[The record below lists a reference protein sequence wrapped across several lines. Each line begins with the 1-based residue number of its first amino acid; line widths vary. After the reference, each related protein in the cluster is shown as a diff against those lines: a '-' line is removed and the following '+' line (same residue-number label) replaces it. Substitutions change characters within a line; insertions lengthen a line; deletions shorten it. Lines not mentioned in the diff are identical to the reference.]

1 MKEKKNLINRRNLLK
16 SFGIAGLGSVIA
28 RAEDIAPK
36 IKEQEKY
43 KKSKNPQVPR
53 RVLGKTGVS
62 VSTLALGTLF
72 NVIENQIM
80 LRKALQWGVNYW
92 DTAYG
97 YTGGNSELGIGKF
110 FKKNPEKRKE
120 VFLVSKASGAKNAE
134 DAESRLQESL
144 KRLNTDYID
153 LYYGVHVLND
163 ISQMSDEL
171 IKWGESAKKRKL
183 IKHFGFSTHKN
194 MADNLMAASKMKGID
209 AILSTYNF
217 RLTKDQK
224 MQDAIQACHEAGI
237 GLTAMKT
244 QGVKIETSED
254 KELTEHFLSR
264 GFTEGQAK
272 IKMVLEDKR
281 IASACVGRG
290 NLSHLIQNIAAV
302 LDKTKL
308 AKEDFDFFEQYAQKT
323 CDGYCTACG
332 HICDS
337 VLTDSPYTSEILRYM
352 MYYNS
357 YGEPDYARELFAK
370 IPADV
375 RNNLLNIDYNQAEK
389 RCPQN
394 LPIAKIIAEAV
405 EKLA

>member
-36 IKEQEKY
+36 IKEQEKD

-357 YGEPDYARELFAK
+357 YGEKEMARELFAQVPGRVK
-370 IPADV
+370 S
-375 RNNLLNIDYNQAEK
+375 RLLSTDYRSAEA
-389 RCPQN
+389 RCPQH
-394 LPIAKIIAEAV
+394 LPIDKLIGEAV
-405 EKLA
+405 SKLA

>member
-16 SFGIAGLGSVIA
+16 SFGIARLGSVIA

-36 IKEQEKY
+36 IKEQEKD

>member
-1 MKEKKNLINRRNLLK
+1 MEKKDLINRRNLLK
-16 SFGIAGLGSVIA
+16 SLGVVGLGSVIA
-28 RAEDIAPK
+28 KAEDITPK
-36 IKEQEKY
+36 VKEQKEEK
-43 KKSKNPQVPR
+43 KNENPQVPR
-53 RVLGKTGVS
+53 RPLGKTGETVS
-62 VSTLALGTLF
+62 ILSLGTMF

-80 LRKALQWGVNYW
+80 LRKCLQWGVNYW

-97 YTGGNSELGIGKF
+97 YEGGNSEIGIGKF
-110 FKKNPEKRKE
+110 FEKNPEKRKD
-120 VFLVSKASGAKNAE
+120 VFLSTKASDAKNAE

-144 KRLNTDYID
+144 KRLNTNYID

-163 ISQMSDEL
+163 ISQMTDEL

-183 IKHFGFSTHKN
+183 IKYFGFSTHKN

-209 AILSTYNF
+209 AILVAYNY

-237 GLTAMKT
+237 GMTAMKT
-244 QGVKIETSED
+244 QALKIENSD
-254 KELTEHFLSR
+254 DQKLAEHFFTK

-272 IKMVLEDKR
+272 IKLVLEDQR

-290 NLSHLIQNIAAV
+290 NLTHLIQNIAAV
-302 LDKTKL
+302 LDKTEL
-308 AKEDFDFFEQYAQKT
+308 AKEDFDVFEQYAQET
-323 CDGYCTACG
+323 ACGYCTACG
-332 HICDS
+332 HICDGA
-337 VLTDSPYTSEILRYM
+337 LPDSPYTSEILRYM

-357 YGEPDYARELFAK
+357 YGEPDYAKELFAK
-370 IPADV
+370 IPAQV
-375 RNNLLNIDYNQAEK
+375 RNNLLNIDYSLAEK

-394 LPIAKIIAEAV
+394 LPIAKIIADAV

>member
-1 MKEKKNLINRRNLLK
+1 MQDKKDLINRRSLLK
-16 SFGIAGLGSVIA
+16 SLGVVGLGSVIA
-28 RAEDIAPK
+28 KAEDIAPK
-36 IKEQEKY
+36 ENKP
-43 KKSKNPQVPR
+43 KKDKNPQVPTR
-53 RVLGKTGVS
+53 LLGKTGAS
-62 VSTLALGTLF
+62 VSILSLGTMF

-80 LRKALQWGVNYW
+80 LRKCLQWGVNYW
-92 DTAYG
+92 DTAYW
-97 YTGGNSELGIGKF
+97 YSGGNSEIGIGKF

-134 DAESRLQESL
+134 EAEQKLQESL

-163 ISQMSDEL
+163 ISQMTDEL

-244 QGVKIETSED
+244 QGLKIESSED
-254 KELTEHFLSR
+254 KKLAEHFLKR

-272 IKMVLEDKR
+272 IKLVLEDKR
-281 IASACVGRG
+281 IASVCVGRG

-308 AKEDFDFFEQYAQKT
+308 AKEDFDFFEQYAQET
-323 CDGYCTACG
+323 CNGYCTACG
-332 HICDS
+332 HICDGALS
-337 VLTDSPYTSEILRYM
+337 NSPYTSEILRYM

-357 YGEPDYARELFAK
+357 YGEPDYAKELFAK
-370 IPADV
+370 IPTNV
-375 RNNLLNIDYNQAEK
+375 RKNLLNIDYSLAEK

>member
-1 MKEKKNLINRRNLLK
+1 MQEKKNLINRRSLLK
-16 SFGIAGLGSVIA
+16 SLGVAGLGSVIA
-28 RAEDIAPK
+28 KAEDITPK
-36 IKEQEKY
+36 EDKP
-43 KKSKNPQVPR
+43 KKDKNKNPQVPT

-92 DTAYG
+92 DTASG
-97 YTGGNSELGIGKF
+97 YAGGNSELGIGKF

-120 VFLVSKASGAKNAE
+120 VFIVSKASGAKSAE
-134 DAESRLQESL
+134 EAESKLQESL
-144 KRLNTDYID
+144 KRMNTDYID

-171 IKWGESAKKRKL
+171 LKWGESAKKRKL
-183 IKHFGFSTHKN
+183 IKYFGFSTHKN

-209 AILSTYNF
+209 AVLSTYNF

-224 MQDAIQACHEAGI
+224 MQDALQACHEAGI

-332 HICDS
+332 QICDS
-337 VLTDSPYTSEILRYM
+337 LLPKSPYTSEIMRYM
-352 MYYNS
+352 MYHNS
-357 YGEPDYARELFAK
+357 YNEPDYAKELFAK

-375 RNNLLNIDYNQAEK
+375 RNNLLNNDYSQAEK
-389 RCPQN
+389 HCPQN
-394 LPIAKIIAEAV
+394 LPIAKIIADAV

>member
-36 IKEQEKY
+36 IKEQEKD

>member
-1 MKEKKNLINRRNLLK
+1 MEKKNLINRRNLLK
-16 SFGIAGLGSVIA
+16 SLGVAGLGSVIA
-28 RAEDIAPK
+28 KAEDIAPK
-36 IKEQEKY
+36 VKEQKED
-43 KKSKNPQVPR
+43 KKNENPQVPR
-53 RVLGKTGVS
+53 RGLGKTGES
-62 VSTLALGTLF
+62 VSILSLGTMF

-80 LRKALQWGVNYW
+80 LRKCLQWGVNYW

-97 YTGGNSELGIGKF
+97 YSGGNSEIGIGKF
-110 FKKNPEKRKE
+110 FKKNPEKRKD
-120 VFLVSKASGAKNAE
+120 VFLVTKASGAKNAE
-134 DAESRLQESL
+134 DAESRLQKSL

-153 LYYGVHVLND
+153 LYYGVHVLNN
-163 ISQMSDEL
+163 ISQMTDEL
-171 IKWGESAKKRKL
+171 IKWSVSAKKRKL

-237 GLTAMKT
+237 GMTAMKT
-244 QGVKIETSED
+244 QGLKIESNDD
-254 KELTEHFLSR
+254 KKLAEHFLKR
-264 GFTEGQAK
+264 GFTDGQAK

-290 NLSHLIQNIAAV
+290 NLKHLIQNIAAV

-308 AKEDFDFFEQYAQKT
+308 AKEDFDFFEQYAQET
-323 CDGYCTACG
+323 ACGYCTACG
-332 HICDS
+332 HICDGA
-337 VLTDSPYTSEILRYM
+337 LPDSPYASEILRYM

-357 YGEPDYARELFAK
+357 YGEPDYAKELFAK
-370 IPADV
+370 IPARV
-375 RNNLLNIDYNQAEK
+375 RNNLLNIDYSLAEK

-394 LPIAKIIAEAV
+394 LPIAKIITEAV